1 MSGYAPDSA
10 VTFFCFAK
18 RKSPK
23 KRRAGFVAR
32 LRRYAAL
39 LDSSGVGL
47 LGSDTNLAKPQ
58 VSAAALCAA
67 PYGRAEGSAN
77 LGSDP
82 KNPNICAPDPPD
94 SALLA
99 SS

>member
-47 LGSDTNLAKPQ
+47 LGSDTN
-58 VSAAALCAA
+58 VAAALCAA

-99 SS
+99 S